1 MADMGEDREA
11 LLRREYVGQ
20 TARIHWHDLQTWYAR
35 GCVINVG
42 GELDLV
48 EIAVQLGLDNTALFE
63 QLISEGKVEPVDEQ
77 QALAW
82 YETNPELW
90 AVVAPPWVLVQL
102 RTGQAPV
109 A

>member
-1 MADMGEDREA
+1 MRGDTPVRRARARRVSSSSRSRLAASNAGRLAQNAETFADQLSVA
-11 LLRREYVGQ
+11 LV
-20 TARIHWHDLQTWYAR
+20 A
-35 GCVINVG
+35 
-42 GELDLV
+42 
-48 EIAVQLGLDNTALFE
+48 
-63 QLISEGKVEPVDEQ
+63 ISEGKVEPVDEQ